1 MQASYDELRDVA
13 AKAVSIFA
21 SANLSCCLMGSLAC
35 KLYGT
40 TRAPNDVDLIVLT
53 SAHAQEPL
61 KRMLAAADRNFTLV
75 ASKARFATYKVVW
88 YRLPPRDGA
97 SARRCKVDILV
108 PGTLNI
114 PHVPAAHV
122 ATVRGLPVVPLAV
135 LLLLKL
141 QGWTD
146 HRAAR
151 RVDMVVKQ
159 HDDVRDID
167 DLLAIAR
174 RSGVDVRRE
183 SLPWVP
189 STFLD
194 AGDLRIAQYTRIH
207 PASAVQWQE
216 LGAQVPA

>member
-88 YRLPPRDGA
+88 YRLPPRAGA
-97 SARRCKVDILV
+97 RSTSSCRAHSTSRTSSWRSWAPCGACPSCRSRCC
-108 PGTLNI
+108 
-114 PHVPAAHV
+114 
-122 ATVRGLPVVPLAV
+122 
-135 LLLLKL
+135 
-141 QGWTD
+141 
-146 HRAAR
+146 
-151 RVDMVVKQ
+151 
-159 HDDVRDID
+159 
-167 DLLAIAR
+167 
-174 RSGVDVRRE
+174 SC
-183 SLPWVP
+183 
-189 STFLD
+189 
-194 AGDLRIAQYTRIH
+194 
-207 PASAVQWQE
+207 
-216 LGAQVPA
+216 